1 MGPAGQGGTK
11 LGPHGTKLGPT
22 GPKHFHNLS
31 LILATPCLPLFDRW
45 GNRGQREAVSCPH
58 SVELPGPEP

>member
-1 MGPAGQGGTK
+1 MGPVGQGGTK
-11 LGPHGTKLGPT
+11 RGPLGPR
-22 GPKHFHNLS
+22 HFHNLS
-31 LILATPCLPLFDRW
+31 LILTTPSLLLFDRW